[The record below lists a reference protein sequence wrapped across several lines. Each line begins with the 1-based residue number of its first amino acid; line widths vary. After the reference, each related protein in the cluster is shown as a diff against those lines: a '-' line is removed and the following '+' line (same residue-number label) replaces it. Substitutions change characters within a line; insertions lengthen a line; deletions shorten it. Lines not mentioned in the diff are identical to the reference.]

1 MNKPKVIDIV
11 IGTLLLI
18 TGVLLAFISVEVY
31 KLNNNPRYN
40 VEIEKIEY
48 TPSDFYKG
56 DNR

>member
-56 DNR
+56 E